1 MEKFSLKWNDFESNA
16 SKSFRNLRKEEHFF
30 DVTLVS
36 DDEQI
41 VSAHKLVLS
50 ASSQF
55 FKNLLKKSTH
65 SNPLVYLPGVKSVHL
80 NYIID
85 YIYDGE
91 VQLYQDN
98 LEDFLDVAQ
107 KLKIEGLNEGQ
118 TEEKYLQEEY
128 RKDEMETTY
137 CTTKNES
144 SDSNI
149 LIENEGSEYIPR
161 RKRYDEYEKSVSLVN
176 QDYSKEELTKIVD
189 ELLLKDDG
197 MSVCKSC
204 GKTSSRSSDMR
215 KHVEIHIEGLS
226 FPCPSCNNTFR
237 SRIILNN
244 HTQRFHKKL

>member
-1 MEKFSLKWNDFESNA
+1 M
-16 SKSFRNLRKEEHFF
+16 
-30 DVTLVS
+30 
-36 DDEQI
+36 
-41 VSAHKLVLS
+41 
-50 ASSQF
+50 
-55 FKNLLKKSTH
+55 
-65 SNPLVYLPGVKSVHL
+65 KSVHL

-85 YIYDGE
+85 YIYEGE

-98 LEDFLDVAQ
+98 LEDFLDVVQ

-226 FPCPSCNNTFR
+226 FPCPICNNTFR
-237 SRIILNN
+237 SINILKC
-244 HTQRFHKKL
+244 HTQRFHEKL